1 MNISLLYAGNRNVFD
16 GMVISVL
23 SIVKYTHSPLSV
35 FLLTM
40 DLQDVNPA
48 FTPITEAQ
56 RAYVEG
62 ICKEVNSASRVQL
75 IDVGAHYRESMMNS
89 PNAETGYTPYTF
101 LRLFADRLPE
111 LPEKLL
117 YLDTDTV
124 ACSDITS
131 LWQTALDGHELA
143 GVRDRYGCHFF
154 GINYLNAGVLL
165 LNLKRIRETGLFR
178 RALALCA
185 EKKLFLPDQ
194 TAINRLSRGKL
205 VLPRR
210 FNEQKNAREDT
221 VIRHF
226 SMTIRWIP
234 FRTQNVKPWQVERVH
249 GVLGTHRYDDILED
263 YLNRCSS
270 FSTLF
275 KEKTK

>member
-16 GMVISVL
+16 GMVISML
-23 SIVKYTHSPLSV
+23 SIVKYTRTPLSV

-48 FTPITEAQ
+48 FTPITEGQ
-56 RAYVEG
+56 RAYIEG
-62 ICKEVNSASRVQL
+62 ICRAVNPASSVRL
-75 IDVGAHYRESMMNS
+75 IDVGEHYRACMMNS

-101 LRLFADRLPE
+101 LRLFADRLPM
-111 LPEKLL
+111 LPDKLL
-117 YLDTDTV
+117 YLDTDTA

-131 LWQTALDGHELA
+131 LWQTDLTGRELA

-154 GINYLNAGVLL
+154 GVNYLNAGVLL
-165 LNLKRIRETGLFR
+165 LNLARIRKTGLFR
-178 RALALCA
+178 RALDLCA

-194 TAINRLSRGKL
+194 TAINRLAVGKR

-249 GVLGTHRYDDILED
+249 TLLGTHRHDDILQD
-263 YLNRCSS
+263 YLDRKPS
-270 FSTLF
+270 FSEL
-275 KEKTK
+275 